1 MILFARAPVAG
12 QVKTRLAAGVGAD
25 TAARLH
31 EAFVR
36 DVARRAAAR
45 HPIELH
51 LDEMSLA
58 WPELN
63 CPRRL
68 QAIGNLGDR
77 MRMALGEALA
87 RGHEQVMILGTDTPD
102 LPEALIEEL
111 FRGDSDVRLGPAADG
126 GFWGIS
132 CRRIAAGMFDDVPW
146 SSTRTLERTVA
157 ACRRSELSVSFASSW
172 ADVDDPVDLLRLAS
186 SATLDPAG
194 PTASELRKLN
204 LLAS

>member
-1 MILFARAPVAG
+1 MLFARAPVAG
-12 QVKTRLAAGVGAD
+12 HVKTRLAAGVGAGA
-25 TAARLH
+25 AARLH

-36 DVARRAAAR
+36 DVAGRAAAR

-51 LDEMSLA
+51 LDEETDA
-58 WPELN
+58 WPEFS

-68 QAIGNLGDR
+68 QPAGNLGVR
-77 MRMALGEALA
+77 MLTALGESLG
-87 RGHEQVMILGTDTPD
+87 RGLDQVAILGTDTPD

-111 FRGDSDVRLGPAADG
+111 FHGDSDVRLGPAVDG

-132 CRRIAAGMFDDVPW
+132 CRRIVDRMFDDVPW

-157 ACRRSELSVSFASSW
+157 ACRRGGLSVSFASPW
-172 ADVDDPVDLLRLAS
+172 ADVDEPLDLRRLAS

-194 PTASELRKLN
+194 PTANELRKLN
-204 LLAS
+204 LLA